1 MQFFKTFLASLLGTI
16 LGVLVLV
23 LILFAAIMSSSS
35 DPEPYIRS
43 NTVLTINVMGD
54 IPAKAIEDPFE
65 ELFNPQSGARL
76 SLESLRSNLRKAAAD
91 DNIGAVWVK
100 TNMVVASWANLESAY
115 TYFEEYK
122 ESGKPLYFSTDDL
135 GMNEKAYFLASVADS
150 VFSPPETNFEL
161 DGFVAQFT
169 FYRGM
174 LEKIGVE
181 PEIFR
186 VGRYKSAVEPYMN
199 ESASP
204 ESIEQTTEILNS
216 ATNTFVNAIVKRT
229 GKSADEVNELLN
241 TPPVDRVDFALNNG
255 LIDAIAFDNEIESI
269 IKNRFELD
277 EDADLRTVSF
287 GRYSRVTAK
296 SAGLEV
302 PDTKDKIA
310 VIYTSGIIMPNIPD
324 SPFGSSAGITARSV
338 KNQLDSATKDDNVKA
353 IVIHIDSPGGAATTS
368 DLLWNHIRQAS
379 EKVPVVA
386 SMGSVAASGGYYM
399 AMGADTVLAS
409 PNTITGSIGIF
420 SLLFNAEELLND
432 KMGIQYETLKTHEF
446 ADLYDLS
453 RPFNAAERQVL
464 QRSMESGYESFLA
477 RVAEARGMTRDE
489 VHAVAQGR
497 VYTGTDALE
506 AGLVDIIG
514 DLDRALEVAAEMAG
528 IEEYLLD
535 TYPKKKDLFETLFSS
550 GNAQIRSMLT
560 SWIPKDLRNDAHDLQ
575 AIMSQPAGMNWALLP
590 FRIDVN

>member
-497 VYTGTDALE
+497 VYTGTDAFE

-550 GNAQIRSMLT
+550 GNAQIRSILT

-575 AIMSQPAGMNWALLP
+575 AIMSQPAGMNWTLLP